1 MLASSALPVFGASA
15 VAVTVTAAVA
25 AAAHQPVD
33 ERIISNYL
41 IPEPL
46 QQIVATDFST
56 VSIPLPGQ
64 DTKWRLQ
71 LDQVDNWVSPDLT
84 GEPPSQLAVLSFLQE
99 DGDTLGDK
107 VDFGLCVT
115 IFEGQAMEAN
125 AVQSRWGDEA
135 CGLYDACISDI
146 KLQAKSSSSCSF
158 DLPPSC
164 KASSNRE
171 WLSFD
176 SGRSPPLK
184 PQVDGSLLPSASASV
199 HDYVDVQPS
208 NNLTVGASADTTRI
222 LAITTKR
229 TRGES
234 QEPRPFLVVTHGY
247 FDGNSPWDSSL
258 VETHCLVPK
267 PVTNESNA
275 RTELKRRGP
284 APEQDHGVVRQ
295 AKTSEEDGKAAA
307 DTAQVSLIVAVA
319 AVLTAMLLSF

>member
-176 SGRSPPLK
+176 S
-184 PQVDGSLLPSASASV
+184 
-199 HDYVDVQPS
+199 
-208 NNLTVGASADTTRI
+208 VGASADTTRI